1 MTVLDV
7 EWKILDRNI
16 TGGLE
21 HPVAQPDHLPRV
33 GHDHVG
39 VDGGR
44 VVLCISTARRSIS
57 LQSRR
62 GRLGQWCQTPV

>member
-39 VDGGR
+39 VDSGR
-44 VVLCISTARRSIS
+44 VVLAVRTKQDNAK
-57 LQSRR
+57 
-62 GRLGQWCQTPV
+62 G